1 MLHAAERGG
10 CGMGRVIAIAN
21 QKGGVGKTTT
31 AVNLAAAIAIRGH
44 RTLLVDLDPQGSAT
58 SGVGSRVSP
67 GSPSV
72 YDVLIGTAAATDI
85 VNASVVSELDVLPAT
100 RDLVGAEIELVTLER
115 REERL
120 FEGLR
125 ALRDRYEVTLID
137 CPPSLSLLTINALR
151 AADAVLV
158 PLQAEYYAL
167 EGLTALLDTIGRV
180 RETLNPDLQLEGLLL
195 TMFDRRNTLA
205 RQVEEE
211 VRTHFGDRVFRTA
224 IPRNV
229 RLSESP
235 SHGVPVLLYDP
246 SSRGAVA
253 YKAAANELLERLGGG
268 LSSAVSVA

>member
-1 MLHAAERGG
+1 
-10 CGMGRVIAIAN
+10 MGRVIAVAN

-31 AVNLAAAIAIRGH
+31 AVNLAAALAIRGH

-58 SGVGSRVSP
+58 SGVGSRIPP
-67 GSPSV
+67 GTPSV
-72 YDVLIGTAAATDI
+72 YDVLIGTASAADVVTG
-85 VNASVVSELDVLPAT
+85 SVVSELDVLPAT

-125 ALRDRYEVTLID
+125 GLRERYEAVLID
-137 CPPSLSLLTINALR
+137 CPPSLNLLTINALR

-167 EGLTALLDTIGRV
+167 EGLTALLDTVGRV
-180 RETLNPDLQLEGLLL
+180 RDTLNPDLQLEGLLL

-205 RQVEEE
+205 RQVEAE
-211 VRTHFGDRVFRTA
+211 VRTHFGDRVYRTA

-246 SSRGAVA
+246 SSRGAAA
-253 YKAAANELLERLGGG
+253 YKAAAGELLDRLAGSVPSAAAAGGAG
-268 LSSAVSVA
+268 